1 MGHDHMARLA
11 DPGAAPAPTAP
22 LADPALAVRSDEF
35 ALLAAAHRRAR
46 LPPLLGLVP
55 FLSALLVAAALFSLG
70 EARAWPESAAPAC
83 IAAGAAVF
91 LALAALLWRLE
102 RRRLLP
108 YAFACPTCSAPI
120 LGTTFGPRDV
130 RRAELVNATGRCP
143 ECGAAVTARV
153 A

>member
-1 MGHDHMARLA
+1 VDYDNLARFA
-11 DPGAAPAPTAP
+11 DPRAAPAPTGP
-22 LADPALAVRSDEF
+22 VADQGLAVRADEF

-46 LPPLLGLVP
+46 LPPLLGVVP
-55 FLSALLVAAALFSLG
+55 FLSALLVATALFSLG
-70 EARAWPESAAPAC
+70 EARAWPDSAAPAC
-83 IAAGAAVF
+83 VAAGAAVF
-91 LALAALLWRLE
+91 LALAALLWHLE

>member
-1 MGHDHMARLA
+1 LA
-11 DPGAAPAPTAP
+11 E
-22 LADPALAVRSDEF
+22 PALAVQSDEF

-46 LPPLLGLVP
+46 LPPLLGVVP
-55 FLSALLVAAALFSLG
+55 FLSGLAVAGALFSLG

-108 YAFACPTCSAPI
+108 FAFACPTCSAPI
-120 LGTTFGPRDV
+120 LGTTFGARDV